1 MLPDDALERLLES
14 ARAVAKVCESNS
26 LQQWEVVGEQDYG
39 HSIDLEA
46 GRIALAAGGGSGGLG
61 LRVVEDGRYG
71 YAHLADPSGAQRAV
85 KEALSIARKSP
96 SIAGFELPMDTG
108 SAATSGLIDQRIID
122 MSSEDILEQA
132 DEILSLVTSLDSR
145 AVITGGGIGAGAGA
159 EVIINSNGI
168 EDGGIYT
175 SHGFG
180 IQVGI
185 DEDDHLTSAYEG
197 SSSHSRLNDIEQE
210 VERAVYWAQI
220 TRNTI
225 DSGEVSDCPVLMT
238 AQGFSPLFSMVIPT
252 ALMGERIAQGESFWS
267 KRMGEKVIADHL
279 SIVDDRIM
287 DGGMSTSSR
296 DGEGVLTRRQTLVD
310 NGRLQS
316 SLWSTRDACRMVAEG
331 KVEHAQTTG
340 SASRG
345 GYQSPPGVGCGN
357 LFLKTSQKSHSRDS
371 LIEEMDEGYIVHSVM
386 GAHTANPTSGDFSV
400 TTSMILRVE
409 EGEIIGS
416 LKQAGLSGNIGKAL
430 AGDLMLGDEVRS
442 NGSYSSGSMY
452 LPDVL
457 LKQGLRINP
466 A

>member
-132 DEILSLVTSLDSR
+132 DEILSLVTSLDPR

-357 LFLKTSQKSHSRDS
+357 LFLKTSHKSHSRDS

>member
-1 MLPDDALERLLES
+1 MLPDDALERLMES

-46 GRIALAAGGGSGGLG
+46 GKISLAAGGGSGGLG

-71 YAHLADPSGAQRAV
+71 YAHLADASGAQRAV
-85 KEALSIARKSP
+85 QDALSIARKSP
-96 SIAGFELPMDTG
+96 SIAGFELPVDSG
-108 SAATSGLIDQRIID
+108 SAATSGLIDRRIID
-122 MSSEDILEQA
+122 MSSDDILEQA
-132 DEILSLVTSLDSR
+132 DEILSSVTALDSR
-145 AVITGGGIGAGAGA
+145 AVVTGGGIGAGAGA

-168 EDGGIYT
+168 EDGGIHT

-197 SSSHSRLNDIEQE
+197 SSSRSQLSDVEQ
-210 VERAVYWAQI
+210 VIERAVYWAQI

-238 AQGFSPLFSMVIPT
+238 AQGFSPLFSMVVPT
-252 ALMGERIAQGESFWS
+252 ALMGERIAQGESFLS

-279 SIVDDRIM
+279 TIIDDRIM
-287 DGGMSTSSR
+287 EGGMSSSSR
-296 DGEGVLTRRQTLVD
+296 DGEGVLTKRQTLVD
-310 NGRLQS
+310 SGRLQS

-345 GYQSPPGVGCGN
+345 GYQSPPGTGCGN
-357 LFLKTSQKSHSRDS
+357 LLLQSSQKSHSRDS

-400 TTSMILRVE
+400 TTSMVLRVE

-430 AGDLMLGDEVRS
+430 AGDLMLGDKIRS

>member
-1 MLPDDALERLLES
+1 MES

-46 GRIALAAGGGSGGLG
+46 GKISLAAGGGSGGLG

-71 YAHLADPSGAQRAV
+71 YAHLADASGAQRAV
-85 KEALSIARKSP
+85 QDALSIARKSP
-96 SIAGFELPMDTG
+96 SIAGFELPVDSG
-108 SAATSGLIDQRIID
+108 SAATSGLIDRRIID
-122 MSSEDILEQA
+122 MSSDDILEQA
-132 DEILSLVTSLDSR
+132 DEILSSVTALDSR
-145 AVITGGGIGAGAGA
+145 AVVTGGGIGAGAGA

-168 EDGGIYT
+168 EDGGIHT

-197 SSSHSRLNDIEQE
+197 SSSRSQLSDVEQ
-210 VERAVYWAQI
+210 VIERAVYWAQI

-238 AQGFSPLFSMVIPT
+238 AQGFSPLFSMVVPT

-279 SIVDDRIM
+279 TIIDDRIM
-287 DGGMSTSSR
+287 EGGMSSSSR
-296 DGEGVLTRRQTLVD
+296 DGEGVLTKRQTLVD
-310 NGRLQS
+310 SGRLQS

-345 GYQSPPGVGCGN
+345 GYQSPPGTGCGN
-357 LFLKTSQKSHSRDS
+357 LLLQSSQKSHSRDS

-400 TTSMILRVE
+400 TTSMVLRVE

-430 AGDLMLGDEVRS
+430 AGDLMLGDKIRS

-452 LPDVL
+452 LPEVL